1 MLFLPGEPFFSA
13 ALQQDPTLI
22 EVGAQEKVMLATPT
36 TLISLLRAVAYG
48 WRQEQITENAMRISE
63 LGKSLYNRISIFA
76 EHFTSL
82 QRNLEGAVDAY
93 NKAVGSLES
102 RVLVTARQ
110 FKELGA
116 ATGDE
121 IKTLPTVDATMRT
134 LQVEGEQDTT
144 LGKTQG

>member
-1 MLFLPGEPFFSA
+1 
-13 ALQQDPTLI
+13 
-22 EVGAQEKVMLATPT
+22 
-36 TLISLLRAVAYG
+36 
-48 WRQEQITENAMRISE
+48 MRISE